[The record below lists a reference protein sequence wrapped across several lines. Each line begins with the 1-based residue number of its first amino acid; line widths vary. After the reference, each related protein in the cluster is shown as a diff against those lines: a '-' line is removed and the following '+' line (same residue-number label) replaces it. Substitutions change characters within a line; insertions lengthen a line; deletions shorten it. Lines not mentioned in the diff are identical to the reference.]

1 MDAHIGSPN
10 RDNKREDAN
19 KTIMDSWKWGC
30 YKKLDFVFG
39 TTYSNN
45 DDLNYV
51 DMMPKPLPK
60 KYI

>member
-1 MDAHIGSPN
+1 MGMLQ
-10 RDNKREDAN
+10 KV
-19 KTIMDSWKWGC
+19 
-30 YKKLDFVFG
+30 KKLDFVFG

-45 DDLNYV
+45 DDLNYI